1 MNHVFV
7 AGLNIHTDTLSCRLQ
22 NVAMNGADG
31 REVAMAAD
39 NHLKDWRTEEEFD
52 IIFQETFEESEQ
64 IGRYLA

>member
-1 MNHVFV
+1 
-7 AGLNIHTDTLSCRLQ
+7 
-22 NVAMNGADG
+22 MNGADG
-31 REVAMAAD
+31 REEVMAAD